1 MSHPETDLEILSAER
16 MRLIARLLRGRAG
29 LFDHLTGLPAE
40 TLTGRPVFDD
50 STAANILAHIASW
63 DEFFAARLEEV
74 LAGRGAT
81 IQPVDE
87 ATAIEQRNAFTHQQR
102 RHWTL
107 DRSLAALGAARAD
120 LLAAFNDIPP
130 ESLHTV
136 IDVPWGQPTVARWI
150 EICIEH
156 DAEHAA
162 HLREWRTKLG
172 EAAQETWH
180 STGPGSVLAAALIA
194 RREALLAHMAFVPPQ
209 EQETLPVVGAWT
221 LKDLAG
227 HVADWE
233 LQGLVFIRAILAR
246 QEPVTESGWE
256 LDRWN
261 AEKAAARAGEP
272 WEKTWAGLLAARRD
286 LLALLRSLD
295 DDALNTP
302 FEGPLGGTPYNWFYM
317 VIDHDR
323 AHTEDLWRIYGPDAT
338 G

>member
-1 MSHPETDLEILSAER
+1 MSHPGIDLETLSTER
-16 MRLIARLLRGRAG
+16 MHLIARLLRGRAE
-29 LFDHLTGLPAE
+29 LLDQLTGLPAE
-40 TLTGRPVFDD
+40 TLTGAPVFDD

-63 DEFFAARLEEV
+63 DEFFAARLEAV
-74 LAGRGAT
+74 LAGRGAA
-81 IQPVDE
+81 IEPVDVDE
-87 ATAIEQRNAFTHQQR
+87 RNAFTSRQR

-107 DRSLAALGAARAD
+107 DRSLAALSAARAD

-130 ESLHTV
+130 ESLHAV
-136 IDVPWGQPTVARWI
+136 IEVPWGQPTVARWI

-162 HLREWRTKLG
+162 HLREWRTTLG

-180 STGPGSVLAAALIA
+180 TSGPGSVLRAALIA

-209 EQETLPVVGAWT
+209 EQETRPVVGPWT
-221 LKDLAG
+221 LKELAG

-233 LQGLVFIRAILAR
+233 QQGLVFIRAILAR
-246 QEPVTESGWE
+246 EEPVTEAE
-256 LDRWN
+256 CNLDRWN

-272 WEKTWAGLLAARRD
+272 WDKAWGDFLAARRD
-286 LLALLRSLD
+286 LLALLGTLD
-295 DDALNTP
+295 DDALNTA

-323 AHTEDLWRIYGPDAT
+323 AHTEDLWRIYGRDAIE
-338 G
+338 